1 MFKRKKTRKNYR
13 KGTKKKPQFAFLG
26 RLAVGFYVIAGVA
39 GLIATSFLFILVHD
53 VITQCDYFKAKSL
66 KIEGVQRLSRNQII
80 EAARV
85 KKGMNVLAV
94 NLAMVRKR
102 LLAHPW
108 IAEAEVRREIPAGL
122 SIRVQEHSPLA
133 IIDLG
138 RRYLI
143 NDKGQVFKE
152 WSDTDPANLPLV
164 SGLELTDI
172 RIHAKTVVTA
182 SRRPAK
188 GWNPSQME
196 RPNNRPFE
204 AVMQVLMLGKQPR
217 SILSNRN
224 IKQIRV
230 DREIGITLEVFKQ
243 MKTIVLGYH
252 NYPLKFNM
260 LKNILAS
267 GRQKRSFPDFNRID
281 LNNVNRIVVNPVSKI
296 PHGGDHKEV

>member
-1 MFKRKKTRKNYR
+1 MFKRKKPLKNYR
-13 KGTKKKPQFAFLG
+13 KGTKRKRQFAFLH
-26 RLAVGFYVIAGVA
+26 RLAVGFYVMAGVA
-39 GLIATSFLFILVHD
+39 GLMATSFLFILVHD

-122 SIRVQEHSPLA
+122 HIKVQEHSPLA

-143 NDKGQVFKE
+143 NDKGQIFKE
-152 WSDTDPANLPLV
+152 WTDTDPANLPLV

-172 RIHAKTVVTA
+172 RIHGKTVVTA

-204 AVMQVLMLGKQPR
+204 AVMQVLMLGKQTR

-260 LKNILAS
+260 LKNILAY

-296 PHGGDHKEV
+296 PHRGDHKEV

>member
-1 MFKRKKTRKNYR
+1 VFKREKTRKNYR
-13 KGTKKKPQFAFLG
+13 KGTKKKRQFAFLH

-143 NDKGQVFKE
+143 NDKGQIFKE

-172 RIHAKTVVTA
+172 RMHAKTVVTA

-188 GWNPSQME
+188 GRNPSQME

-296 PHGGDHKEV
+296 PPGDHKEV